1 MRASGCCALWR
12 NLREPRSSRSCSA
25 GKSRKVRGESPT
37 FIASVVPSACAA
49 RSGGLPCPCTPKRT
63 GDLVSEQ
70 DSNPPVSTGGG
81 DDGTTTLLGS
91 GRMGKDDPRIVAL
104 GDVDEAS
111 SFLGLARAEA
121 EEEVG
126 ELLIGLQ
133 RLLYR
138 VMGDVAMPQE
148 DNMVGED
155 DLRFLDGALEEWRG
169 RTEIPREFVVPG
181 ESRLG
186 ALLDVAR
193 SITRRAERSLVASG
207 YAGEHPH
214 AVRVVNR
221 LSDVLFVLARN
232 ADGKKTLSKG

>member
-1 MRASGCCALWR
+1 M
-12 NLREPRSSRSCSA
+12 
-25 GKSRKVRGESPT
+25 
-37 FIASVVPSACAA
+37 
-49 RSGGLPCPCTPKRT
+49 
-63 GDLVSEQ
+63 SE
-70 DSNPPVSTGGG
+70 SNPPVSTGRG

-91 GRMGKDDPRIVAL
+91 GRLDKNDPRIVVL

-111 SFLGLARAEA
+111 SFLGLARSEA

-126 ELLIGLQ
+126 GLLIELQ

-138 VMGDVAMPQE
+138 VMGDVAMPKE
-148 DNMVGED
+148 DNFVGEQDLKLLD
-155 DLRFLDGALEEWRG
+155 DALEEWRG
-169 RTEIPREFVVPG
+169 RTEIPKEFVIPG

-193 SITRRAERSLVASG
+193 SVVRRAERSLVAAG
-207 YAGEHPH
+207 YAGEHSY

-221 LSDVLFVLARN
+221 LSDLLFVLARD